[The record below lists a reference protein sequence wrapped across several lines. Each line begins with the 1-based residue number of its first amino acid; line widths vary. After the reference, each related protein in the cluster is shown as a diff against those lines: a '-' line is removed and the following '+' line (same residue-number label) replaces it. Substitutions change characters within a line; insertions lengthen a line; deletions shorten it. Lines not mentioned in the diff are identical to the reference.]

1 MRSIH
6 TKFITIATAVAL
18 TATSQGATLPRELE
32 RLPLDP
38 TPVLEKVGTADPS
51 GRIVLE
57 TDRPAIFVGEGSRDV
72 LVELDAKTVQ
82 GRAEQKRKARRVA
95 FEDAQVRT
103 FKRGEFRKMQRAFA
117 RRLGGTAFRVVRKFR
132 DVPALVVHVEGDA
145 DLAALQRTKGV
156 AAVHENLRFS
166 RTLAQSLPQIGQ
178 PAAAAAGA
186 IGAGT
191 TVAVLDTGVDF
202 TNAAFGACTA
212 PGPGCRVALARDF
225 APDDNARDDDG
236 HGTNVAGIVAG
247 VAPGARLLA
256 LDVFQQQDGAAEPTA
271 DVVSLAAAIDF
282 VVGTKFQFNTVAI
295 NMSLGLTDVGSQ
307 AHCTT
312 PFDAFFAEAQ
322 AVGIMPI
329 VASGNDS
336 DPERVAVPA
345 CSPLVVSVGR
355 VNDDDTVAA
364 SSNSS
369 RSLDLLAPGTNIT
382 AAGLTMS
389 GTSMACP
396 HVAGAWAVMRA
407 ARPSLDLGQVLQA
420 LKDTGVPVTDTRQGR
435 TTPRIQLDR
444 AIAASPGFV
453 IPPALR
459 NFLDLAPIEAK
470 LVTCQAVEL
479 GDGFRCGFETVKD
492 VVTDAALCGVETVT
506 SAAQCGLDTVTSV
519 AKCGTDTVTSAA
531 KCGFDFVSGL
541 ASDLLSDFDI
551 DSCSCQGFPPSCT
564 CRFPATCQVPA
575 TCDVPASCQVA
586 RTCSI
591 ERNCDPATE
600 ICDPARCEVR
610 LCRP

>member
-1 MRSIH
+1 MRSIP
-6 TKFITIATAVAL
+6 TTLITLATAVAL
-18 TATSQGATLPRELE
+18 TATSYGATFPRELE
-32 RLPLDP
+32 RLPLDV
-38 TPVLEKVGTADPS
+38 TPVLEKVGTVDPT

-57 TDRPAIFVGEGSRDV
+57 TARPAIFVGEGSRDV

-95 FEDAQVRT
+95 FDDAQVRA
-103 FKRGEFRKMQRAFA
+103 FKRGEFKKMQRAFA
-117 RRLGGTAFRVVRKFR
+117 RRLGGSAFRVVRKFR
-132 DVPALVVHVEGDA
+132 DVPAVVVHVEGDA
-145 DLAALQRTKGV
+145 DLATLQGTKGV
-156 AAVHENLRFS
+156 AAVHENLRFTPS
-166 RTLAQSLPQIGQ
+166 LAQSLPQIGQ
-178 PAAAAAGA
+178 PATAATGA

-202 TNAAFGACTA
+202 TNVAFGPCTA
-212 PGPGCRVALARDF
+212 AGPGCRVAVARDF
-225 APDDNARDDDG
+225 APEDNSRDDDG

-256 LDVFQQQDGAAEPTA
+256 LDVFQQGANGPTT
-271 DVVSLAAAIDF
+271 DVISLATAIDF

-295 NMSLGLTDVGSQ
+295 NMSLGIDDVGSE

-312 PFDAFFAEAQ
+312 PFDVFFAEAQ

-336 DPERVAVPA
+336 DPEHVSIPG

-369 RSLDLLAPGTNIT
+369 RALDLLAPGTSIT
-382 AAGLTMS
+382 AGGQTLS

-407 ARPSLDLGQVLQA
+407 ARPALDLGQVLQA
-420 LKDTGVPVTDTRQGR
+420 LKDTGVPVTDSRQGR
-435 TTPRIQLDR
+435 TTPRIRLDA
-444 AIAASPGFV
+444 AIAASPGIV
-453 IPPALR
+453 IPPAIR

-506 SAAQCGLDTVTSV
+506 SAAQCGLDTVTSA

-531 KCGFDFVSGL
+531 QCGFDFVSGL
-541 ASDLLSDFDI
+541 ASDLLSDFDL

-564 CRFPATCQVPA
+564 CQFPATCQVA
-575 TCDVPASCQVA
+575 NTCDVPASCQVA
-586 RTCSI
+586 LTCTI

-610 LCRP
+610 LCQP